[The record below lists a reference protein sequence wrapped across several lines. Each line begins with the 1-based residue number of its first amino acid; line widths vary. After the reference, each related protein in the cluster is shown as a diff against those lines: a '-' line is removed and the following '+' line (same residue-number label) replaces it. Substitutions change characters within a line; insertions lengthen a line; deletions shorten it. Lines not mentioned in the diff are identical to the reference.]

1 MTSVLNESSLPIGK
15 EQEELV
21 DLWLVHL
28 WMCGGCCQL
37 RPSAEPQA
45 TGILLSPSPA
55 KGCVQ
60 TQNAGA
66 GFSFADGF
74 ISPGWEDVELLTL
87 GCEPL
92 MRGTHQA

>member
-1 MTSVLNESSLPIGK
+1 MTSVLNESSLPTGK

-21 DLWLVHL
+21 CLWLVHL

-37 RPSAEPQA
+37 RPSAEPQ
-45 TGILLSPSPA
+45 LLSCRTAALLCFAQHKWTA
-55 KGCVQ
+55 KGCLQ

-74 ISPGWEDVELLTL
+74 IVQRWEDVELLTV
-87 GCEPL
+87 G
-92 MRGTHQA
+92 